1 MQDIE
6 EIYNKYAQIVYKY
19 IFCLTKNKD
28 ISEDIVQET
37 FLVAVKNIDKF
48 RGESKIST
56 WLCQIAKYIMYKE
69 IKKEKK
75 QKNIP
80 LEEIENELII
90 QNSLEKS
97 IVLKEEKLELL
108 KKIQKLNDE
117 TKSVMYLK
125 LLGGLKI
132 EEIAEIM
139 NRTPNWVRVI
149 YFRGKQK
156 IKEDK
161 NEKRM

>member
-6 EIYNKYAQIVYKY
+6 EIYNNYAQIVYKY
-19 IFCLTKNKD
+19 IFCLTKNKEL
-28 ISEDIVQET
+28 SEDIVQET
-37 FLVAVKNIDKF
+37 FLVAVKNINKF

-56 WLCQIAKYIMYKE
+56 WLCQIAKFILYKD
-69 IKKEKK
+69 IRKKEK
-75 QKNIP
+75 QKNIS
-80 LEEIENELII
+80 LEDVENELITENL
-90 QNSLEKS
+90 QED
-97 IVLKEEKLELL
+97 KLDLL

-125 LLGGLKI
+125 LLGGLKN
-132 EEIAEIM
+132 EEIAEVM
-139 NRTPNWVRVI
+139 NKTPNWVRVT

-161 NEKRM
+161 S

>member
-6 EIYNKYAQIVYKY
+6 EIYNNYAQIVYKY
-19 IFCLTKNKD
+19 IFCLTKNKEL
-28 ISEDIVQET
+28 SEDIVQET

-56 WLCQIAKYIMYKE
+56 WLCQIAKFILYKD
-69 IKKEKK
+69 IRKKEK
-75 QKNIP
+75 QKNIS
-80 LEEIENELII
+80 LEDVENELITE
-90 QNSLEKS
+90 NSLEEN
-97 IVLKEEKLELL
+97 IFLQEDKLDLL
-108 KKIQKLNDE
+108 KKIQKLNEE

-139 NRTPNWVRVI
+139 NKTPNWVRVT

-156 IKEDK
+156 
-161 NEKRM
+161 R